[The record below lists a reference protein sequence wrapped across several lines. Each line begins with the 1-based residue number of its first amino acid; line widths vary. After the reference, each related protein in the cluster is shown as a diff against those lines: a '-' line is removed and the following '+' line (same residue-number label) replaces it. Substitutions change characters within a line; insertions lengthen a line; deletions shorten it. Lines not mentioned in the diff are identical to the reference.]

1 MENENRERR
10 LSTADIAGSAERR
23 EDKRLN
29 KAETEADRR
38 SDGVIPLGQSETID
52 AGTGESMPSAGNGH
66 EEPIILFAP
75 EAVQDYRSR
84 WTSLQTSFVD
94 EPRRAVQQA
103 DELVAEVIKSLAST
117 FSDERGKLEGQWDQG
132 DKVSTEDL
140 RLVLRRYRAF
150 FDRFLSL

>member
-1 MENENRERR
+1 MENENRERH
-10 LSTADIAGSAERR
+10 LSTADIAGSAEHR
-23 EDKRLN
+23 EEKRL
-29 KAETEADRR
+29 KAERDAEQKGA
-38 SDGVIPLGQSETID
+38 SVIPLGESP
-52 AGTGESMPSAGNGH
+52 GTADPRAGESAPRVNGH
-66 EEPIILFAP
+66 NEPITLFAP
-75 EAVQDYRSR
+75 EAVEDYRSR

-103 DELVAEVIKSLAST
+103 DELVAEVIKNLAST

>member
-1 MENENRERR
+1 MENENRERH
-10 LSTADIAGSAERR
+10 LSTADIAGTAEHREEKRLQAEKEAER
-23 EDKRLN
+23 K
-29 KAETEADRR
+29 
-38 SDGVIPLGQSETID
+38 SDTVIPLGQSGTTD
-52 AGTGESMPSAGNGH
+52 AGVGESTPSGNGH
-66 EEPIILFAP
+66 NEPVILFAP
-75 EAVQDYRSR
+75 EVVQDYRSR

>member
-23 EDKRLN
+23 EEKRLN
-29 KAETEADRR
+29 KAENEAERK

-52 AGTGESMPSAGNGH
+52 PGTSTPSGNGH
-66 EEPIILFAP
+66 NEPVILFAP

-103 DELVAEVIKSLAST
+103 DELVAEVIKNLAST

>member
-1 MENENRERR
+1 MENENRERH
-10 LSTADIAGSAERR
+10 LSTADIAGSAEHR
-23 EDKRLN
+23 EEKRL
-29 KAETEADRR
+29 KAEREAERKN
-38 SDGVIPLGQSETID
+38 DGVIPLGQS
-52 AGTGESMPSAGNGH
+52 GTSDVEAGESAPAGNGH
-66 EEPIILFAP
+66 NEPVTLFAP
-75 EAVQDYRSR
+75 EAVEDYRSR

-103 DELVAEVIKSLAST
+103 DELVAEVINNLAST

>member
-1 MENENRERR
+1 MENENRERH
-10 LSTADIAGSAERR
+10 LSTSDIAGSSEHR
-23 EDKRLN
+23 EDKRL
-29 KAETEADRR
+29 KAERDAEHK
-38 SDGVIPLGQSETID
+38 SDTVIPLGQQTGAPDPGASE
-52 AGTGESMPSAGNGH
+52 SAPHGNGH
-66 EEPIILFAP
+66 NEPITLFAR

-103 DELVAEVIKSLAST
+103 DELVAEVIKNLAST

-140 RLVLRRYRAF
+140 RLVLHRYRAF

>member
-1 MENENRERR
+1 MENENRERH
-10 LSTADIAGSAERR
+10 LSTADIAGSAEHR
-23 EDKRLN
+23 EEKRL
-29 KAETEADRR
+29 KAEQGAEQK
-38 SDGVIPLGQSETID
+38 SDTIIPLGQRMSTPD
-52 AGTGESMPSAGNGH
+52 SATGGTVPGGNGH
-66 EEPIILFAP
+66 NEPITLFAP

-103 DELVAEVIKSLAST
+103 DELVAEVIKNLAST

-150 FDRFLSL
+150 FDRFLTL

>member
-1 MENENRERR
+1 MENENRERH
-10 LSTADIAGSAERR
+10 LSTADIAGTAEHREEKRLQAER
-23 EDKRLN
+23 E
-29 KAETEADRR
+29 AEHNSET
-38 SDGVIPLGQSETID
+38 VIALGQQKTGTPD
-52 AGTGESMPSAGNGH
+52 AITGETAPSGNGH
-66 EEPIILFAP
+66 NEPITLFAP
-75 EAVQDYRSR
+75 KAVQDYRSR

-103 DELVAEVIKSLAST
+103 DELVAEVIKNLAST